1 MAGYICKIVIE
12 DTHPPVWRR
21 VMIPEQITF
30 QELHEVIQILFGWE
44 DMHLHEFVVPSDNI
58 SISSEFSELDGD
70 FFEEKTLIDSFFKKY
85 KWIRYVYDFGD
96 DWRHKINIEK
106 IDEGYQGR
114 NAVLMKVKGD
124 NFLEDSGGIW
134 GMDEYEDGN
143 NREMFDTDYVEKQLS
158 KMTFSVHNELEES
171 DIPQSIKSS
180 GHTPEYIMREI
191 FRVAKERD
199 MNDAEISEFI
209 AGFMKGDTR
218 SPIQKKMDD
227 WYALTA
233 DGEPRTLKIVS
244 SSTTQEDF
252 LLNLG
257 EKESSNYYRYLRIPP
272 ANLNRV
278 ERINAISKTLRDHP
292 EYLLYVFEK
301 YEYDELTRWMNS
313 SSGTIIKNFQSK
325 NMIVKLLAIGLGD
338 YAEKKD
344 VIEISLASDIEKY
357 VGILDSKV
365 VKKVYKKLDKLDD
378 RAGKLLQ
385 IYCFT
390 DLEGLY
396 EIYTKTYKDNIERK
410 DFFRF
415 IYWHASFTGFIETG
429 HTPDGMNYVAAP
441 MVDSES
447 IVKKW
452 EFYGRN
458 LSYKLYPADDIEY
471 MTSNLANRS
480 MWIDLFFDLLQ
491 HQLHMESE
499 DAEQCLYEI
508 VESIANGNTIDEIIK
523 ELADQKKDKM
533 NIENYGD
540 VWKTLTVLMLEL
552 ELPMLKGRSRSAYA
566 EEKGCSSWSIDMISE
581 NLQETK
587 NTKDRHMYQFP
598 AEVQEWMNDS
608 ILGIGDSLEELLKY
622 KEQNHIVSEEYIY
635 LLIECC
641 TIFEKDEKI
650 IQKLIEELKM
660 SSPDGKKTATQIEK
674 NRKEYDDLFDLTD
687 DFDLSEVF
695 GIPDNLDLPDNLAIP
710 DNFNIPGA
718 IDSDWLDGIIAQQP
732 YIREQPK
739 IGRNDP
745 CPCGSGKKYKKCCGR
760 GK

>member
-1 MAGYICKIVIE
+1 
-12 DTHPPVWRR
+12 
-21 VMIPEQITF
+21 
-30 QELHEVIQILFGWE
+30 
-44 DMHLHEFVVPSDNI
+44 
-58 SISSEFSELDGD
+58 
-70 FFEEKTLIDSFFKKY
+70 
-85 KWIRYVYDFGD
+85 
-96 DWRHKINIEK
+96 
-106 IDEGYQGR
+106 
-114 NAVLMKVKGD
+114 
-124 NFLEDSGGIW
+124 
-134 GMDEYEDGN
+134 
-143 NREMFDTDYVEKQLS
+143 
-158 KMTFSVHNELEES
+158 
-171 DIPQSIKSS
+171 
-180 GHTPEYIMREI
+180 MREI
-191 FRVAKERD
+191 FRAAKERG
-199 MNDAEISEFI
+199 MTDAEISEFI
-209 AGFMKGDTR
+209 AGLMEGDTR
-218 SPIQKKMDD
+218 SPLQKKTDD
-227 WYALTA
+227 WYDLVANR
-233 DGEPRTLKIVS
+233 EPVTLKIIS
-244 SSTTQEDF
+244 SPTTQEDF
-252 LLNLG
+252 LLILG
-257 EKESSNYYRYLRIPP
+257 EKDASDYYRYLRIPP
-272 ANLNRV
+272 ANLNRI
-278 ERINAISKTLRDHP
+278 EKINAISKTLRDHP

-301 YEYDELTRWMNS
+301 YEYDKLTEWIKNP
-313 SSGTIIKNFQSK
+313 SGTSIKNFQNK
-325 NMIVKLLAIGLGD
+325 HMIVKLLATGLGD
-338 YAEKKD
+338 YTEKND

-357 VGILDSKV
+357 VGILDSKT

-378 RAGKLLQ
+378 KVGKLLQ

-396 EIYTKTYKDNIERK
+396 EIYIKTYKDNIERK

-415 IYWHASFTGFIETG
+415 IYWHASFNGFIETG

-447 IVKKW
+447 IV
-452 EFYGRN
+452 
-458 LSYKLYPADDIEY
+458 
-471 MTSNLANRS
+471 
-480 MWIDLFFDLLQ
+480 
-491 HQLHMESE
+491 
-499 DAEQCLYEI
+499 
-508 VESIANGNTIDEIIK
+508 NGYTIGEIIE
-523 ELADQKKDKM
+523 ELADQNKDKM

-566 EEKGCSSWSIDMISE
+566 EEKGCSPCSIGMTSE

-608 ILGIGDSLEELLKY
+608 ILGVGDSLEKLLKY

-641 TIFEKDEKI
+641 TTFEKDEKI
-650 IQKLIEELKM
+650 IKKLIEELKK

-674 NRKEYDDLFDLTD
+674 NRKEYDDLHDLTD

-695 GIPDNLDLPDNLAIP
+695 GIPDNLAIP

-718 IDSDWLDGIIAQQP
+718 VDSDWLDGIIAQQP